1 MTIENLRRVA
11 RAQPFKPFTISLTD
25 GRRFYVAHP
34 ECLALPPQASRT
46 FIGAK
51 SDEEYNIVDLLGVTS
66 LVFGRRKPRR
76 RGGNA
81 SRG

>member
-1 MTIENLRRVA
+1 MTIEQLRRVT

-34 ECLALPPQASRT
+34 ECLALPPRTSRT
-46 FIGAK
+46 FIVAQ
-51 SDEEYNIVDLLGVTS
+51 SDEEYIIIDLLLVT
-66 LVFGRRKPRR
+66 LLDFGRRNPRR